1 MVEPI
6 QTLLPPEAV
15 RVDGP
20 SASKKLRAAAV
31 EDAVELIVEAYFEK
45 VAAPLAVDERKELT
59 WLHVRG
65 TPSGPFPARAPLFI
79 AP

>member
-20 SASKKLRAAAV
+20 SASKKLRPAAV
-31 EDAVELIVEAYFEK
+31 EDAVELMLK
-45 VAAPLAVDERKELT
+45 PTLKRLPLRSPWT
-59 WLHVRG
+59 
-65 TPSGPFPARAPLFI
+65 SARS
-79 AP
+79 

>member
-6 QTLLPPEAV
+6 QTLLPPAAE
-15 RVDGP
+15 RVDVP
-20 SASKKLRAAAV
+20 PASKKLRPTAV
-31 EDAVELIVEAYFEK
+31 EDAVDLIVEAYFER

-65 TPSGPFPARAPLFI
+65 TPSHM
-79 AP
+79 